1 MSSDQIE
8 ALKEEIWRRARE
20 RADQILKEAEAE
32 ASRIIEGARRKV
44 EDSVRSRIEP
54 EKLLF
59 RRRMI
64 GRAISEGRR
73 IIIMAKNEVV
83 EKAFEKALEKLRREA
98 ESKSEAYVN
107 FLRKSLERALEYVSG
122 PGTYEVVIYANEPDL
137 SLLVDMI
144 KDASVRVRFE
154 RASMIGG
161 VNVLSA
167 DGRKS
172 YYGSMESRLE
182 ALKPIL
188 REKVANLLFRE
199 GRLRMVEPAGRRDK
213 ED

>member
-20 RADQILKEAEAE
+20 RADQILREAEAE
-32 ASRIIEGARRKV
+32 ASRIIEEARRRI
-44 EDSVRSRIEP
+44 EEMTRSRIEP
-54 EKLLF
+54 EKLLL
-59 RRRMI
+59 RRRII

-73 IIIMAKNEVV
+73 MIIMAKNEIV
-83 EKAFEKALEKLRREA
+83 ERAFEKAIEKLRKEA

-122 PGTYEVVIYANEPDL
+122 PDIDEVVIYANESDL
-137 SLLVDMI
+137 SIIAGMI
-144 KDASVRVRFE
+144 KDAQVNVRLE
-154 RASMIGG
+154 KSPIIGG
-161 VNVLSA
+161 MNVLSV

-172 YYGSMESRLE
+172 YYGSIESRLE

-188 REKVANLLFRE
+188 RERVANLLFR
-199 GRLRMVEPAGRRDK
+199 GVEVA
-213 ED
+213 

>member
-20 RADQILKEAEAE
+20 RADQILREAEAE
-32 ASRIIEGARRKV
+32 ASRIIEEARRRI
-44 EDSVRSRIEP
+44 EEMTRSRIEP
-54 EKLLF
+54 EKLLL
-59 RRRMI
+59 RRRII

-73 IIIMAKNEVV
+73 MIIMAKNEIV
-83 EKAFEKALEKLRREA
+83 ERAFEKAIEKLRKEA

-122 PGTYEVVIYANEPDL
+122 PDIDEVVIYANESDL
-137 SLLVDMI
+137 SIIAGMI
-144 KDASVRVRFE
+144 KDAQVNVRLE
-154 RASMIGG
+154 KSPIIGG
-161 VNVLSA
+161 MNVLSV

-172 YYGSMESRLE
+172 YYGSIESRLE

-188 REKVANLLFRE
+188 RERVANLLFRGIE
-199 GRLRMVEPAGRRDK
+199 VA
-213 ED
+213 

>member
-20 RADQILKEAEAE
+20 RADQILREAEAE
-32 ASRIIEGARRKV
+32 ASRIIEEARRRI
-44 EDSVRSRIEP
+44 EEMTRSRIEP
-54 EKLLF
+54 EKLLL
-59 RRRMI
+59 RRRII

-73 IIIMAKNEVV
+73 MIIMAKNEVV
-83 EKAFEKALEKLRREA
+83 ERAFEKAIEKLRKEA

-122 PGTYEVVIYANEPDL
+122 PDIDEVVIYANESDL
-137 SLLVDMI
+137 SIIAGMI
-144 KDASVRVRFE
+144 KDAQVNVRLE
-154 RASMIGG
+154 KSPIIGG
-161 VNVLSA
+161 MNVLSV

-172 YYGSMESRLE
+172 YYGSIESRLE

-188 REKVANLLFRE
+188 RERVANLLFR
-199 GRLRMVEPAGRRDK
+199 GVEVA
-213 ED
+213 

>member
-20 RADQILKEAEAE
+20 RADQILREAEAE
-32 ASRIIEGARRKV
+32 ASRIIEEARRRI
-44 EDSVRSRIEP
+44 EEMTRSRIEP
-54 EKLLF
+54 EKLLLK
-59 RRRMI
+59 RRII

-73 IIIMAKNEVV
+73 MIIMAKNEVV
-83 EKAFEKALEKLRREA
+83 ERAFEKAIEKLRKEA

-122 PGTYEVVIYANEPDL
+122 PDTDEVVIYANESDL
-137 SLLVDMI
+137 SIIAGMI
-144 KDASVRVRFE
+144 KDAQVNVRLE
-154 RASMIGG
+154 KSPIIGG
-161 VNVLSA
+161 MNVLSV

-172 YYGSMESRLE
+172 YYGSIESRLE

-188 REKVANLLFRE
+188 RERVANLLFR
-199 GRLRMVEPAGRRDK
+199 GVEVA
-213 ED
+213 

>member
-20 RADQILKEAEAE
+20 RADQILREAEAE
-32 ASRIIEGARRKV
+32 ASRIIEEARRRI
-44 EDSVRSRIEP
+44 EEMTRSRIEP
-54 EKLLF
+54 EKLLL
-59 RRRMI
+59 RRRII

-73 IIIMAKNEVV
+73 MIIMAKNEVV
-83 EKAFEKALEKLRREA
+83 ERAFEKAIEKLRKEA

-122 PGTYEVVIYANEPDL
+122 PDTDEVVIYANESDL
-137 SLLVDMI
+137 SIIAGMI
-144 KDASVRVRFE
+144 KDAQVNVRLE
-154 RASMIGG
+154 KSPIIGG
-161 VNVLSA
+161 MNVLSV

-172 YYGSMESRLE
+172 YYGSIESRLE

-188 REKVANLLFRE
+188 RERVANLLFR
-199 GRLRMVEPAGRRDK
+199 GVEVA
-213 ED
+213 

>member
-20 RADQILKEAEAE
+20 RADQILREAEAE
-32 ASRIIEGARRKV
+32 ASRIIEEARRRI
-44 EDSVRSRIEP
+44 EEMTRSRIEP
-54 EKLLF
+54 EKLLL
-59 RRRMI
+59 RRRII

-73 IIIMAKNEVV
+73 MIIMAKNEVV
-83 EKAFEKALEKLRREA
+83 ERAFEKAIEKLRKEA

-122 PGTYEVVIYANEPDL
+122 PDIDEVVIYANESDL
-137 SLLVDMI
+137 SIIAGMI
-144 KDASVRVRFE
+144 KDAQVNVRLE
-154 RASMIGG
+154 KSPIIGG
-161 VNVLSA
+161 MNVLSV

-172 YYGSMESRLE
+172 YYGSIESRLE

-188 REKVANLLFRE
+188 RERVANLLFRGIE
-199 GRLRMVEPAGRRDK
+199 VA
-213 ED
+213 